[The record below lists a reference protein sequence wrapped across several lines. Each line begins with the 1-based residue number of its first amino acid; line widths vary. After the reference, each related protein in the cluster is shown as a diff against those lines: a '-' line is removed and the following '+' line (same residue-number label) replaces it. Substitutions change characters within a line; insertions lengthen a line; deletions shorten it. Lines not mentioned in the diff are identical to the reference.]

1 MTSQNLAE
9 RINLDEIY
17 NTIADVEPIK
27 EPRMNKVPHNIAAAN
42 TDAAGSNPQLTIIAD
57 AIKRAEKLFATKN
70 AEYGDKADILSNF
83 RRLAGQQSVP
93 MSTAWFFLAG
103 KHIDTITQYVKDVRE
118 NKSRAR
124 SEPIR
129 DRIDDMVVYSLL
141 LLAIVAEEN
150 R

>member
-1 MTSQNLAE
+1 MTQENLAE
-9 RINLDEIY
+9 RINIHELYE
-17 NTIADVEPIK
+17 TIADIK
-27 EPRMNKVPHNIAAAN
+27 PQKEQTMNKVPHNAAAN
-42 TDAAGSNPQLTIIAD
+42 PQSAGSNPQLTIIAD
-57 AIKRAEKLFATKN
+57 AMKRAEKLFATKN
-70 AEYGDKADILSNF
+70 AEYGDKADILANF
-83 RRLAGQQSVP
+83 RRLADQQGVP

-118 NKSRAR
+118 NKNRAR

>member
-1 MTSQNLAE
+1 MNTLAE
-9 RINLDEIY
+9 KIDLNDLYE
-17 NTIADVEPIK
+17 TIADVKQEPY
-27 EPRMNKVPHNIAAAN
+27 MNKVPTSIPAPTNI
-42 TDAAGSNPQLTIIAD
+42 AGSNPQLTIIAD
-57 AIKRAEKLFATKN
+57 AMKRAEKLFATKN
-70 AEYGDKADILSNF
+70 AEYGDKADILANF
-83 RRLAGQQSVP
+83 RRLADQQGVP

-118 NKSRAR
+118 NKNRAR

-129 DRIDDMVVYSLL
+129 DRIDDMVVYSIL

>member
-1 MTSQNLAE
+1 MTQENLAE
-9 RINLDEIY
+9 RINIHELYE
-17 NTIADVEPIK
+17 TIADVKPTTNK
-27 EPRMNKVPHNIAAAN
+27 EPPMNKVPVNATN
-42 TDAAGSNPQLTIIAD
+42 SNPQLTIIAD
-57 AIKRAEKLFATKN
+57 AMKRAEKLFATKN
-70 AEYGDKADILSNF
+70 AEYGDKADILANF
-83 RRLAGQQSVP
+83 RRLADQQGVP

-118 NKSRAR
+118 NKNRSR

>member
-1 MTSQNLAE
+1 MTQENLAE
-9 RINLDEIY
+9 RINIHELYE
-17 NTIADVEPIK
+17 TIADVKPVANK
-27 EPRMNKVPHNIAAAN
+27 EPAVNKVPTPVTN
-42 TDAAGSNPQLTIIAD
+42 SNPQLTIIAD
-57 AIKRAEKLFATKN
+57 AMKRAEKLFATKN
-70 AEYGDKADILSNF
+70 AEYGDKTDILANF
-83 RRLAGQQSVP
+83 RRLADQQGVP

-118 NKSRAR
+118 NKNRSR

-129 DRIDDMVVYSLL
+129 DRIDDMVVYSIL

>member
-1 MTSQNLAE
+1 MTAQSFVE
-9 RINLDEIY
+9 RINLNEIY
-17 NTIADVEPIK
+17 NTIADVEQIQ
-27 EPRMNKVPHNIAAAN
+27 EPRMNKVPHNISPVN
-42 TDAAGSNPQLTIIAD
+42 NDTAGSNPQLTIIAD

-83 RRLAGQQSVP
+83 RRLASQQNVP

-118 NKSRAR
+118 NKTRSR

-129 DRIDDMVVYSLL
+129 ERIDDMVVYSLL

>member
-1 MTSQNLAE
+1 MTQENLAE
-9 RINLDEIY
+9 RINIHELYE
-17 NTIADVEPIK
+17 TITDITPEPK
-27 EPRMNKVPHNIAAAN
+27 MNKAPVAVTN
-42 TDAAGSNPQLTIIAD
+42 SNPQLTIVAD
-57 AIKRAEKLFATKN
+57 AMKRAEKLFATKN
-70 AEYGDKADILSNF
+70 AEYGDKADILANF
-83 RRLAGQQSVP
+83 RRLADQQGVP

-118 NKSRAR
+118 NKNRAR

-129 DRIDDMVVYSLL
+129 DRIDDMVVYSIL

>member
-1 MTSQNLAE
+1 MTAQNFVE
-9 RINLDEIY
+9 RINLNEIY
-17 NTIADVEPIK
+17 NTIADAEQIQ
-27 EPRMNKVPHNIAAAN
+27 EPRVNKVPHNISPVN
-42 TDAAGSNPQLTIIAD
+42 NDTAGSNPQLTIIAD

-83 RRLAGQQSVP
+83 RRLALQQNVP

-118 NKSRAR
+118 NKTRPR

-129 DRIDDMVVYSLL
+129 ERIDDMVVYSLL